1 MKTNNYLFWLLLS
14 LSITARAQTSDTTPD
29 NLAKKVV
36 FIIVD
41 GISADQLKAIN
52 TPYLDSIAREG
63 SYTDA
68 YVGGR
73 AGAYSESPTISAVG
87 YNSLLTGTWA
97 NKHNVWGN
105 GIKEPNYHYPTIFK
119 LYKDQ
124 NPAGQIGV
132 FSSWLDNRT
141 KLVGEGLPETGNIK
155 VDYIFDGLEYDTINF
170 PHDRQ
175 RNFMKLIDYTVA
187 DKTAE
192 TILQKAPDLS
202 WVYLE
207 FSDDI
212 GHRFGDSKRFNAA
225 VQFEDQLI
233 GKIWKAVKKREKNH
247 NEDWLLIITTDHG
260 RTQKDG
266 KGHGGQSNRE
276 RSAWIVMN
284 SPKTNSYFK
293 QEVPGIVDIAPSIA
307 SFMNIEVPREISLE
321 WDGISLFDPVSVSNL
336 QVVKEKK
343 KLVLTW
349 KSLARGTGKIYLSEK
364 NNFKT
369 GGSDNYILLKNV
381 SLEDGRAEIPLSKIS
396 GDFAKLVLETEEGS
410 LNTWYTNNQT
420 N

>member
-1 MKTNNYLFWLLLS
+1 MKKNIYLFLLLLS
-14 LSITARAQTSDTTPD
+14 VSSMAMAQNSITPSN
-29 NLAKKVV
+29 NLPKKVV

-41 GISADQLKAIN
+41 GISADQLKSIE

-73 AGAYSESPTISAVG
+73 AGTYSETPTISAVG

-105 GIKEPNYHYPTIFK
+105 SIKEPNYNYPTIFR

-124 NPAGQIGV
+124 YPEGRIGV
-132 FSSWLDNRT
+132 YSSWLDNRT
-141 KLVGEGLPETGNIK
+141 KLVGDDLPQTQHIK
-155 VDYIFDGLEYDTINF
+155 VNYSIDGLEYDSINF
-170 PHDRQ
+170 PHDTQ

-187 DKTAE
+187 DKAAE
-192 TILQKAPDLS
+192 SILQKGPDLS

-207 FSDDI
+207 FTDDI
-212 GHRFGDSKRFNAA
+212 GHGFGDSERFSAA
-225 VQFEDQLI
+225 VKFEDRLV
-233 GKIWKAVKKREKNH
+233 GKIWKAVQKRQENH

-260 RTQKDG
+260 RSLKDG
-266 KGHGGQSNRE
+266 KGHGGQSDRE

-284 SPKTNSYFK
+284 TPNTNTYFK
-293 QEVPGIVDIAPSIA
+293 KEFPGIVDIVPSIA
-307 SFMNIEVPREISLE
+307 SFMDLEVPRNVSLE
-321 WDGISLFDPVSVSNL
+321 WDGVSLLDPVNVFDL
-336 QVVKEKK
+336 QAVKEKK

-349 KSLARGTGKIYLSEK
+349 KSLATGTGKIYLSET

-369 GGSDNYILLKNV
+369 GGSDAYLFVKNV
-381 SLEDGRAEIPLSKIS
+381 SLEDGHAEIPLRKIS
-396 GDFAKLVLETEEGS
+396 GDYAKLVLETEEGS
-410 LNTWYTNNQT
+410 LNIWYTT